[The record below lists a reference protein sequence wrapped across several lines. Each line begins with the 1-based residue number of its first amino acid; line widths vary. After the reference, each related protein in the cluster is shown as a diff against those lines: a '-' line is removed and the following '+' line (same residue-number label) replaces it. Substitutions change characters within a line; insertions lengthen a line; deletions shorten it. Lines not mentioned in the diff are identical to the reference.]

1 MINMSDK
8 INLEDQKITAA
19 GGYGWPV
26 FVVLLGI
33 IQGGLLCM
41 DHHPMFFFG
50 DSGSYIWTSISKS
63 PPTDR
68 SFVYGYFIRLVALTT
83 QSLTM
88 LVVVQV
94 LMASFICVVAAH
106 LLMRYFRVRPW
117 CAFGAVLLF
126 ALEPLQLLYARYVM
140 TETLALFVF
149 VFYVWVALHYLE
161 DSRIKWLAVLQGLA
175 VLLISVRFAY
185 IPLTWIC
192 AIFIPLLSVPAIY
205 AKAGPGS
212 VKPVLR
218 ISAHIVMSVLL
229 LFVFTTSYKHLHG
242 YLQYKKP
249 PAYSYD
255 DGFFALTFVV
265 PILEPEDFPYEKLGR
280 QLLGDPAW
288 PLDRMNRA
296 MHRWAKDGIVARLR
310 KLVPDRL
317 QANAIARQTAFHAVI
332 HRPHA
337 FLHLGWQT
345 FTDYFDPSYLRY
357 SMESDLEKRRLEDKF
372 HNLIKTRFR
381 YSSDKSS
388 PFELKSLTGRY
399 FLESARWLQILLFLP
414 LGWLLLSAVT
424 RDPDQRRKILF
435 ASLLVLILF
444 GVAVFLVERPMPRFM
459 HILPWFACL
468 MAGVVLDRILPRR
481 E

>member
-1 MINMSDK
+1 MKRST
-8 INLEDQKITAA
+8 NLPAA
-19 GGYGWPV
+19 GKYGWPV

-33 IQGGLLCM
+33 IQGGLLWM
-41 DHHPMFFFG
+41 DHHPKFFFG
-50 DSGSYIWTSISKS
+50 DSGSYIWTSISGS

-175 VLLISVRFAY
+175 VLLISVRFAF
-185 IPLTWIC
+185 IPLAWIC
-192 AIFIPLLSVPAIY
+192 AFVIPLLSVPAIY
-205 AKAGPGS
+205 AKAGSGG

-229 LFVFTTSYKHLHG
+229 LFVFTTAYKHLHG
-242 YLQYKKP
+242 YLQHKP
-249 PAYSYD
+249 PAYTYD
-255 DGFFALTFVV
+255 DGFFALEFVV
-265 PILEPEDFPYEKLGR
+265 PILEPEDFPDEKLGR
-280 QLLGDPAW
+280 QILSDPAW
-288 PLDRMNRA
+288 LLFDRRNRA
-296 MHRWAKDGIVARLR
+296 VHRWVEDGTVARLR

-317 QANAIARQTAFHAVI
+317 QANAIARQAAFHAVI
-332 HRPHA
+332 HKPLA
-337 FLHLGWQT
+337 FLHLGWQS
-345 FTDYFDPSYLRY
+345 FTDYFDPSYLRS
-357 SMESDLEKRRLEDKF
+357 SMESDLGNRRLEDGF
-372 HNLIKTRFR
+372 HNLIKTRFH
-381 YSSDKSS
+381 YSSDTSS
-388 PFELKSLTGRY
+388 GLDLKTPTGRY
-399 FLESARWLQILLFLP
+399 FLHSERWIQFLLFVP
-414 LGWLLLSAVT
+414 LFWGLLSVFT
-424 RDPDQRRKILF
+424 RDTDQRRKYLLIGMI
-435 ASLLVLILF
+435 SLIFL
-444 GVAVFLVERPMPRFM
+444 GVAVFLGGEPEPRYLHGTAWLFF
-459 HILPWFACL
+459 LA
-468 MAGVVLDRILPRR
+468 AGIGLNRLFPVRK
-481 E
+481 

>member
-1 MINMSDK
+1 MSDK
-8 INLEDQKITAA
+8 INLEDQKIPA
-19 GGYGWPV
+19 GGKYDWPI

-33 IQGGLLCM
+33 IQGGLLWM
-41 DHHPMFFFG
+41 DHHPMFYFG
-50 DSGSYIWTSISKS
+50 DSESYIGTAITGW
-63 PPTDR
+63 PPGDR

-94 LMASFICVVAAH
+94 LMASFICFVAAH

-117 CAFGAVLLF
+117 IAFGAVLLI

-175 VLLISVRFAY
+175 VLLISVRFAF
-185 IPLTWIC
+185 IPLAWIC
-192 AIFIPLLSVPAIY
+192 AFAIPLLSVPAIY
-205 AKAGPGS
+205 VKAGSSG
-212 VKPVLR
+212 VKPVFR
-218 ISAHIVMSVLL
+218 ISAHIVMSALL
-229 LFVFTTSYKHLHG
+229 LFVFTTDFKHLHG
-242 YLQYKKP
+242 YLSHKP

-255 DGFFALTFVV
+255 DGFFALGYVM
-265 PILEPEDFPYEKLGR
+265 PILEPEDFPDEKLGR
-280 QLLGDPAW
+280 QILNDPAW
-288 PLDRMNRA
+288 SLADRGNRSN
-296 MHRWAKDGIVARLR
+296 HRWGEDGTVARLQ

-317 QANAIARQTAFHAVI
+317 QANAIARQAAFHAVI

-345 FTDYFDPSYLRY
+345 FTDYFNPRCLR
-357 SMESDLEKRRLEDKF
+357 SAMEFDLGNRQMEEEF
-372 HNLIKTRFR
+372 HQLITTHFH
-381 YSSDKSS
+381 YSSDRSS
-388 PFELKSLTGRY
+388 ALESKSLTGRY

-414 LGWLLLSAVT
+414 LGWLLLSAFT
-424 RDPDQRRKILF
+424 RDSDQRRKIVF
-435 ASLLVLILF
+435 TSLLVLILL
-444 GVAVFLVERPMPRFM
+444 GVAVFLVERPTPRYM
-459 HILPWFACL
+459 HILAWFACL
-468 MAGVVLDRILPRR
+468 MAGVGLDRILPRR

>member
-1 MINMSDK
+1 MNQYCKGEKTK
-8 INLEDQKITAA
+8 ISGRSAWL
-19 GGYGWPV
+19 
-26 FVVLLGI
+26 VLVALLVT
-33 IQGGLLCM
+33 IQGGLLWM

-50 DSGSYIWTSISKS
+50 DSGSYIWTSISGS

-88 LVVVQV
+88 LVIVQV

-140 TETLALFVF
+140 TETLALFIF

-175 VLLISVRFAY
+175 VLLISVRFAF
-185 IPLTWIC
+185 IPLAWIC
-192 AIFIPLLSVPAIY
+192 AFAIPLLSVPAIY
-205 AKAGPGS
+205 AKAGFGG

-229 LFVFTTSYKHLHG
+229 LFVFTTAYKHLHG
-242 YLQYKKP
+242 YLQHKP

-255 DGFFALTFVV
+255 DGFFALADVV
-265 PILEPEDFPYEKLGR
+265 PILEPEDFPDEKLGR
-280 QLLGDPAW
+280 QILSDPAW
-288 PLDRMNRA
+288 PLADRMNRQ
-296 MHRWAKDGIVARLR
+296 MHRWVEDGTVARLK

-317 QANAIARQTAFHAVI
+317 QANAIARQAAFHAVI

-345 FTDYFDPSYLRY
+345 FTDYFNPSLREW
-357 SMESDLEKRRLEDKF
+357 MVADLGNRRLQEEF
-372 HNLIKTRFR
+372 HQLITTHFH
-381 YSSDKSS
+381 YSSDRSS
-388 PFELKSLTGRY
+388 ALESKSLTGRY
-399 FLESARWLQILLFLP
+399 FLESARWLQFLLFLP
-414 LGWLLLSAVT
+414 LGWLLLSAFT

-435 ASLLVLILF
+435 NSLLVLILC
-444 GVAVFLVERPMPRFM
+444 GIPVFLVERPTPRFM

-468 MAGVVLDRILPRR
+468 MAGVGLDRILPRR